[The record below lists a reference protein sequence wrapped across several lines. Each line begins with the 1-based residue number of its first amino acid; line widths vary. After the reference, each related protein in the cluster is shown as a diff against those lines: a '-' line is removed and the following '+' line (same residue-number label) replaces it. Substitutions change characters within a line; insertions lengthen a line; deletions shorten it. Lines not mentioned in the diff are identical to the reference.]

1 MKRRRLFGASGALAA
16 LTVIPG
22 CGGSLSGGNVAP
34 ALRALMVTQPS
45 ALLPVIVEM
54 QPTPLAGANVTLA
67 NQALDLLRAYGVPVA
82 ALPLVNSA
90 AGFADAAAIDLIGAL
105 PAVAFVHPDL
115 TVGPRQTSAPP
126 PIPAGPPSSVYVQGV
141 RAKQVLQSG
150 ISGSGV
156 TVAVLDSG
164 VASDP
169 DLGNR
174 ILASVNFADPRTAQ
188 DPGGHGTHVAGIIAG
203 DGTRSNGEFG
213 GIAPQAGIVDV
224 RVLGASG
231 SGRVSSV
238 VRGIEWVLA
247 HRSAYNIRVI
257 NLSFGAPAPA
267 SYRADPFSAAVE
279 IAWRRGLAV
288 VVAAG
293 NGGPGRDTVL
303 TPGIDPYVITVG
315 ATDDRGT
322 VGRDDDVF
330 AWFSAWGG
338 SNPKPDLVAPG
349 RRLVSLRV
357 PGSTLDSLYPSR
369 VVAAQNG
376 ATYFQ
381 LTGTSMSTG
390 VVSGAAALALQRR
403 SSVTPDQLKAL
414 LAGTTR
420 SYGTAGAT
428 GVPDP
433 AADGSGLLDARAAD
447 QQLQQALFL
456 PSANG
461 GLRPADGFARA
472 LYPVLYGSPLR
483 WKNPLLG
490 GILWNLLTWSTLT
503 WSSVAWDNFDWDSV
517 AWDSV
522 AWDSVAWDSVA
533 WDSVAWDSVAWD
545 SVAWDSYTLD

>member
-1 MKRRRLFGASGALAA
+1 MKRRRLFGALAA
-16 LTVIPG
+16 LSALPG
-22 CGGSLSGGNVAP
+22 CGGSLSSGNVAP
-34 ALRALMVTQPS
+34 ALRALMVSNPL

-54 QPTPLAGANVTLA
+54 QPTPLAGANVALA
-67 NQALDLLRAYGVPVA
+67 RQALDLLRLYGVPVA
-82 ALPLVNSA
+82 ALPLINSA
-90 AGFADAAAIDLIGAL
+90 AGFANAAAIDLIGAL

-115 TVGPRQTSAPP
+115 TVGPRQSSAPP
-126 PIPAGPPSSVYVQGV
+126 PIPAGPPSSVYPQGV

-150 ISGSGV
+150 ISGSGIA
-156 TVAVLDSG
+156 VAVLDSG

-203 DGTRSNGEFG
+203 NGTRSNGEFG

-224 RVLGASG
+224 RVLGATG

-322 VGRDDDVF
+322 ADRDDDVF

-369 VVAAQNG
+369 VVTAQNG

-390 VVSGAAALALQRR
+390 VVSGAAALLLQDR
-403 SSVTPDQLKAL
+403 SGLSPDQLKAL
-414 LAGTTR
+414 LAGTAR
-420 SYGTAGAT
+420 PYGQQGAT

-433 AADGSGLLDARAAD
+433 LADGSGLLDVKSAGQSPILPAA
-447 QQLQQALFL
+447 
-456 PSANG
+456 NR

-472 LYPVLYGSPLR
+472 LYPVLYGSPLH
-483 WKNPLLG
+483 WKDPLLG

>member
-1 MKRRRLFGASGALAA
+1 MKRRQLFGVGGALAA
-16 LTVIPG
+16 LSAIPG
-22 CGGSLSGGNVAP
+22 CGGSAGGASVAP
-34 ALRALMVTQPS
+34 SLRALMVSDPL

-54 QPTPLAGANVTLA
+54 QPTPLAGANVALA
-67 NQALDLLRAYGVPVA
+67 SQALALLGTYGVPVA

-90 AGFADAAAIDLIGAL
+90 AGFANAAAIDLIGAL
-105 PAVAFVHPDL
+105 PTVAFVHPDL

-126 PIPAGPPSSVYVQGV
+126 PIPAGPPSAVYPQTV
-141 RAKQVLQSG
+141 RAKQVQQSG
-150 ISGSGV
+150 MSGNGV
-156 TVAVLDSG
+156 TIAVLDSG
-164 VASDP
+164 VAANP
-169 DLGNR
+169 DLANR
-174 ILASVNFADPRTAQ
+174 VLASVNFADPRPSD

-203 DGTRSNGEFG
+203 DGTSSAGEFS

-224 RVLGASG
+224 RVLGRTG
-231 SGRVSSV
+231 SGRISSV

-247 HRSAYNIRVI
+247 HRDVYGIRVI

-267 SYRADPFSAAVE
+267 SYRTDPFSAAVE

-288 VVAAG
+288 IVAAG
-293 NGGPGRDTVL
+293 NGGPGSDTVL

-322 VGRDDDVF
+322 ASRDDDVF
-330 AWFSAWGG
+330 AWFSAWG

-349 RRLVSLRV
+349 RRIVSLRV
-357 PGSTLDSLYPSR
+357 PGSTLDTLYPGR
-369 VVAAQNG
+369 VVTAQNG
-376 ATYFQ
+376 ATYFT

-403 SSVTPDQLKAL
+403 SSLSPDQLKAL
-414 LAGTTR
+414 LTGAAR
-420 SYGTAGAT
+420 PYGRAGAT

-433 AADGSGLLDARAAD
+433 IADGSGLVDAKAAD
-447 QQLQQALFL
+447 QQLQQSLFVS
-456 PSANG
+456 SANG

-472 LYPVLYGSPLR
+472 LYPVLYGSPLH
-483 WKNPLLG
+483 WKNPTLG
-490 GILWNLLTWSTLT
+490 GILWNLLTWSTLS
-503 WSSVAWDNFDWDSV
+503 WNSVAWDNFDWDSV

>member
-1 MKRRRLFGASGALAA
+1 MKRRQLFGVGGALAA
-16 LTVIPG
+16 LTAIPG
-22 CGGSLSGGNVAP
+22 CGGSAGGGNVAP
-34 ALRALMVTQPS
+34 ALRALSIANPL
-45 ALLPVIVEM
+45 ALVPVIVEM
-54 QPTPLAGANVTLA
+54 QPTTALPGVNVTLA
-67 NQALDLLRAYGVPVA
+67 NQALALLGLYGVPVA
-82 ALPLVNSA
+82 ALPLINSA
-90 AGFADAAAIDLIGAL
+90 AGFANAAAIDTISLAPG
-105 PAVAFVHPDL
+105 VAFVHPDL
-115 TVGPRQTSAPP
+115 TVGPTQTSAPP
-126 PIPAGPPSSVYVQGV
+126 PIPAGPPSAVYPQTVK
-141 RAKQVLQSG
+141 AKQVLQSG
-150 ISGSGV
+150 ITGSGV

-169 DLGNR
+169 DLANR
-174 ILASVNFADPRTAQ
+174 ILASVNFADPRSAA

-203 DGTRSNGEFG
+203 NGTSSNGEFG
-213 GIAPQAGIVDV
+213 GIAPQANIVDV

-247 HRSAYNIRVI
+247 HRTVYNIRVI
-257 NLSFGAPAPA
+257 NLSFGAPAPV

-293 NGGPGRDTVL
+293 NGGPGGDTVL
-303 TPGIDPYVITVG
+303 SPGVDPYVITVG

-322 VGRDDDVF
+322 PSRDDDVF
-330 AWFSAWGG
+330 AWFSAWG

-349 RRLVSLRV
+349 RRIVSVRV
-357 PGSTLDSLYPSR
+357 PGSTLDTLYPSR

-376 ATYFQ
+376 ATYFT

-390 VVSGAAALALQRR
+390 VVSGVAALSLQRR
-403 SSVTPDQLKAL
+403 PDLSPDQLKAL
-414 LAGTTR
+414 LVGTAR
-420 SYGTAGAT
+420 PYGTAGAT

-433 AADGSGLLDARAAD
+433 IADGSGLVDAKGVD
-447 QQLQQALFL
+447 QSPTL
-456 PSANG
+456 PPANT
-461 GLRPADGFARA
+461 GLRPADGLARA

-490 GILWNLLTWSTLT
+490 GILWNLLTWNTLT
-503 WSSVAWDNFDWDSV
+503 WNSVAWDNFDRDSV